1 MLPINRETDMTS
13 ALLGVQLVAYVI
25 VESLPG
31 GLSVLGPITAVRA
44 QVATM
49 KTDLMAEA
57 APIWTEQMHVILQAA
72 DFPRGSE
79 VSSNDVIQ
87 TIHNVNDFIFLIAW
101 ALVPGGFILGGIL
114 YFYGWN
120 QTWKKRGLR
129 LLVGAVAIAGVI
141 LLWGAIA
148 NLIQWATGGTCAPT
162 T

>member
-1 MLPINRETDMTS
+1 MTS
-13 ALLGVQLVAYVI
+13 ALLGVQLAVFAI
-25 VESLPG
+25 AETLPG
-31 GLSVLGPITAVRA
+31 GHSVLGHLTAVRA

-49 KTDLMAEA
+49 KADLMAEA

-72 DFPRGSE
+72 DCPSGSE
-79 VSSNDVIQ
+79 VSSNGVIQ

-129 LLVGAVAIAGVI
+129 LMVGALAIAAVI

-148 NLIQWATGGTCAPT
+148 NLIQWATAGSCAPST
-162 T
+162 